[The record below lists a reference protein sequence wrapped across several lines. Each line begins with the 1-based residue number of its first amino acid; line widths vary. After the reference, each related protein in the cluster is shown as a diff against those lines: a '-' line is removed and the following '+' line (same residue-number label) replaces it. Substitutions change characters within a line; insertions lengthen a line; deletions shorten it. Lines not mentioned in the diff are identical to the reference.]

1 MRQGLFSS
9 ALLALLCVFLV
20 GCGEEEPTNM
30 RIGTPNPRLMKY
42 ARSQMQTPYTCEVE
56 YIAHQVLQDLC
67 EMAWFA
73 AKGSPPGTNDIS
85 VQATIEEGRLS
96 PQPHCDIQIRIGN
109 VSIKTNTVLAQAWH
123 VNTYLPLARRV
134 LSSLGLRA
142 TPAKGEGTVE
152 MDRWL
157 ERALDTQ
164 LAVLEDWNKELS
176 SQWAA
181 APRRADLHEN
191 AALLLGI
198 FCLRECAGTFS
209 ESRHEVCRMTAHLA
223 LARAFEPQPSAGGE
237 LAEALQLRALGN
249 QLEALSHLDSVK
261 SPSAIQARWIR
272 IVRTRITGD
281 YRQLDDVR
289 DGSPEEL
296 RTWMLTRS
304 ARLSTTVTAPKLKDP
319 TLLTNLHYL
328 RIIRNG
334 ESSVE
339 LKHIPSY
346 YGVESELA
354 AFRAM
359 YQSIHGNPLE
369 KRGIAQALNT
379 EPERCVGAGGR
390 PRVISPGAWALHFQ
404 RHLCNAMETQILF
417 IHYSLSCKPE
427 ADEIRQDFRERFAD
441 LWFSLLI
448 RSQPDSFEQPM
459 LLAGAWGRLRAL
471 ITEHPALIPS
481 HRWLALLTPTAGR
494 DQMELQQLGP
504 TMTRWA
510 DYLPVPGTA
519 YPAGNP
525 GLPYAS
531 RSEAQTPDTLKAL
544 LALAPYS
551 RQLCESVLK
560 ATYTTN
566 RPVSE
571 VLAVWG
577 VLTNYDNLAM
587 WQVAHTQI
595 RTPALYEEQMGRL
608 AALNPHHYFT
618 LGEYVVKHGETN
630 RGMDLIEKGY
640 HEFPDRVA
648 ASHWAPSLVHYHQKG
663 GRDEAALAIA
673 KEAADT
679 YSGSGLRAMADY
691 HEFRGEMRET
701 ATWLQRMEERYDSQT
716 YLRFCIEHSESVKDP
731 ALSRKLR
738 TRLVKERDKRGV
750 KASTLNRSASP
761 AAGVMITSTNEN
773 TLRYGLQLSN
783 IIVAVNGIVV
793 TNYDSYTIARIAGAN
808 TTIPLIF
815 WNGSEYK
822 EATADLPDSRLG
834 VPILNYQK
842 PAPAR

>member
-1 MRQGLFSS
+1 MRQGLLSS

-30 RIGTPNPRLMKY
+30 RIGTPNPRLMQY

-56 YIAHQVLQDLC
+56 YIAYQVLQDLC

-73 AKGSPPGTNDIS
+73 AKGTPPGTNDIS
-85 VQATIEEGRLS
+85 VQATIEEGTLS

-109 VSIKTNTVLAQAWH
+109 ISIKTNTLLAQAWH
-123 VNTYLPLARRV
+123 VKTYLPLAQQV
-134 LSSLGLRA
+134 LGSLGLRA
-142 TPAKGEGTVE
+142 TPAKGEGAADV
-152 MDRWL
+152 DRWL

-164 LAVLEDWNKELS
+164 PAVLEEWNKELS

-181 APRRADLHEN
+181 SPRRADLHEN

-223 LARAFEPQPSAGGE
+223 LARALESQPSPAGE
-237 LAEALQLRALGN
+237 LAEAMQLRALGN
-249 QLEALSHLDSVK
+249 QLEALSHLDAVK
-261 SPSAIQARWIR
+261 TPSAIQARWSR

-289 DGSPEEL
+289 EGSPEEL

-304 ARLSTTVTAPKLKDP
+304 SRLSTTVTAPKLKDP
-319 TLLTNLHYL
+319 TLLTNLHFL

-346 YGVESELA
+346 YAIESELR

-359 YQSIHGNPLE
+359 YQSIHGNPLA
-369 KRGIAQALNT
+369 KAGIAQAMNT
-379 EPERCVGAGGR
+379 VPERCVEAGGR

-417 IHYSLSCKPE
+417 IHYGLSCKAE

-459 LLAGAWGRLRAL
+459 LLAGAWARVRSL
-471 ITEHPALIPS
+471 ITQHPALIPS
-481 HRWLALLTPTAGR
+481 HRWLTLLTPMIGR
-494 DQMELQQLGP
+494 DQMELQKLMP

-544 LALAPYS
+544 LTLAPYS

-560 ATYTTN
+560 WTDSTN

-595 RTPALYEEQMGRL
+595 GNPAIYEAQMKRL
-608 AALNPHHYFT
+608 AELSPYHYFT

-640 HEFPDRVA
+640 HEFPDRVG

-663 GRDEAALAIA
+663 GRDGAALAIA
-673 KEAADT
+673 KDAADT
-679 YSGSGLRAMADY
+679 YSGPGLRAMADY
-691 HEFRGEMRET
+691 HEFRGELRDV
-701 ATWLQRMEERYDSQT
+701 ATWLQRLEERYDSLSYVQ
-716 YLRFCIEHSESVKDP
+716 FCIEHSETTQDL
-731 ALSRKLR
+731 ALGRKLR
-738 TRLVKERDKRGV
+738 TRLAKERDKRGV
-750 KASTLNRSASP
+750 PASRLNR
-761 AAGVMITSTNEN
+761 AAAPSSGVFLVGTNEN
-773 TLRYGLQLSN
+773 TVRYGMQLSN
-783 IIVAVNGIVV
+783 VVVAVNGLIV
-793 TNYDSYTIARIAGAN
+793 TNYESYSIARIAGAT
-808 TTIPLIF
+808 TTIPFIF

-822 EATADLPDSRLG
+822 EVTAELPDARLG
-834 VPILNYQK
+834 VSVQDFQK
-842 PAPAR
+842 PKTP